1 MLLRIGQFWV
11 SAPMPAFVHVSEV
24 ARECP
29 HEPPHAQ
36 ARVVLGL
43 QGGVLQIT
51 IGPRWDDAVAELP
64 ASSP

>member
-1 MLLRIGQFWV
+1 
-11 SAPMPAFVHVSEV
+11 MPAFVHVSEV